1 MESIAGWIA
10 PAATMIAAMMTAAN
24 LGARI
29 TGWGFVVFV
38 AGSISWCVVALASG
52 QDNLLWSNAFLTL
65 VNVVGVWRWLGRKA
79 RYEKGSRAAE
89 AESEDIDAPSLIAF
103 GSIAGAKLIG
113 ADGQAVGS
121 IVDGMM
127 RRRDGRLAYVVVTDE
142 GVAGIGEQ
150 LYAVAVEEVSFG
162 GDQLT
167 TTLSASELSRR
178 GPIEA
183 GSWPARVTAS

>member
-1 MESIAGWIA
+1 MESIAGWAA

-24 LGARI
+24 LGARV

-38 AGSISWCVVALASG
+38 LGSLSWCAVALASG
-52 QDNLLWSNAFLTL
+52 QANLLWSNAFLTL

-89 AESEDIDAPSLIAF
+89 AESAEADAPSLIAF

-113 ADGQAVGS
+113 AGGEAVGS

-127 RRRDGRLAYVVVTDE
+127 RCRDGRLAYVVVTDD
-142 GVAGIGEQ
+142 GVAGLGEQ
-150 LYAVAVEEVSFG
+150 LYAVTADEIRFD
-162 GDQLT
+162 GDQVT
-167 TTLSASELSRR
+167 TRLSVDEIKRR
-178 GPIEA
+178 DPIEA
-183 GSWPARVTAS
+183 GAWPARA